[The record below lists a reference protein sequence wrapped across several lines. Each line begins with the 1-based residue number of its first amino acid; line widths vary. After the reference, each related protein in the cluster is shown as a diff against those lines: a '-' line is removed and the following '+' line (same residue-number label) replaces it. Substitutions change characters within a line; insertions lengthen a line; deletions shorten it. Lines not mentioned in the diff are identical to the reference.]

1 MVKSTIN
8 VLTIDYLWYNIL
20 YVGGMIEVKRLE
32 EISPI
37 DGRYYRYTE
46 KLKDYFSEYAYIKY
60 RFNIEIDWLEELNS
74 IIDVVERKKLE
85 KQLLTIKND
94 FSLKGA
100 RRIKVIEKK
109 TNHDV
114 KAIEYYIRKVL
125 KNSNLENLE
134 HLVHFGLTSEDVNNL
149 AIAKM
154 LKDFLNDIF
163 LNKVN
168 ELLKQLRVMK
178 ENYRDITMLSHTHGQ
193 PATPTTVGKELSV
206 YIYRIETVINIIK
219 TMKLRGKFSGAVGNF
234 AALKFAYPE
243 EKWLNIS
250 ERFVENQGLEF
261 NPLTTQIES
270 HDILCIILNLIKN
283 LNNIIY
289 DLNQDMW
296 LYISN
301 NYFKLKVINKEV
313 GSSVMPHKVNP
324 INFENSM
331 ANLKL
336 SSSLIDSLVDNLQI
350 SRMQR
355 DLSDSSLQRNIG
367 VIFGYFL
374 IGINQTII
382 GLEKCEINYERI
394 NEDLNNNP
402 EVLAEAIQTVL
413 RKNNDS
419 KAYEKLKK
427 FTRGKKISL
436 NDLRKYIKKLN
447 INEEDKNRLLNLRV
461 ESYIGLSRELSDL
474 V

>member
-1 MVKSTIN
+1 MK
-8 VLTIDYLWYNIL
+8 
-20 YVGGMIEVKRLE
+20 MLE

-37 DGRYYRYTE
+37 DGRYYKYTE
-46 KLKDYFSEYAYIKY
+46 LLKDYFSEYAYLKY
-60 RFNIEIDWLEELNS
+60 RFNIEIDWLEKLNEILNIVKKSEL
-74 IIDVVERKKLE
+74 K
-85 KQLLTIKND
+85 KQLQSIKD
-94 FSLKGA
+94 SFSLVGA
-100 RRIKVIEKK
+100 KKIKEIEKK

-114 KAIEYYIRKVL
+114 KAIEYYIRKLL
-125 KNSNLENLE
+125 KANNLEKLE
-134 HLVHFGLTSEDVNNL
+134 YLVHFGLTSEDVNNL
-149 AIAKM
+149 AVSKM
-154 LKDFLNDIF
+154 LKNFLDNTYF
-163 LNKVN
+163 NKVDN
-168 ELLKQLRVMK
+168 LLNQLKLMK
-178 ENYRDITMLSHTHGQ
+178 DNYRNITMLSHTHGQ
-193 PATPTTVGKELSV
+193 AATPTTVGKELAV
-206 YIYRIETVINIIK
+206 YIYRIETVKDIIK
-219 TMKLRGKFSGAVGNF
+219 SLKLRGKFSGAVGNY
-234 AALKFAYPE
+234 AALTVAYPE
-243 EKWLNIS
+243 KDWLKIS
-250 ERFVENQGLEF
+250 KEFVESQALEF

-270 HDILCIILNLIKN
+270 HDILCMILNLTKN

-301 NYFKLKVINKEV
+301 GYFKLKVINKEV

-331 ANLKL
+331 ANMKL
-336 SSSLIDSLVDNLQI
+336 SHSIIDSLVDNLQI

-382 GLEKCEINYERI
+382 GLEKCEVNNAKI

-402 EVLAEAIQTVL
+402 EVIAEAIQTFL
-413 RKNNDS
+413 IKNKDT

-427 FTRGKKISL
+427 ITRGKKTSL
-436 NDLRKYIKKLN
+436 NSLHKYINSLN
-447 INEEDKNRLLNLRV
+447 ISAEDKEHLLNLNIG
-461 ESYIGLSRELSDL
+461 EYIGLSKELSDL

>member
-1 MVKSTIN
+1 M
-8 VLTIDYLWYNIL
+8 
-20 YVGGMIEVKRLE
+20 KRLE

-37 DGRYYRYTE
+37 DGRYYKYTE
-46 KLKDYFSEYAYIKY
+46 SLKEYFSEYAYLKY
-60 RFNIEIDWLEELNS
+60 RFNIEIDWLEELNK
-74 IIDVVERKKLE
+74 IINIVEHKKLQ
-85 KQLLTIKND
+85 KQLLTIKNN
-94 FSLKGA
+94 FSLTGA
-100 RRIKVIEKK
+100 EKIKEIEKK

-125 KNSNLENLE
+125 KENNLEKLE

-149 AIAKM
+149 AISKM
-154 LKDFLNDIF
+154 LKDFLENSYFGKVDDL
-163 LNKVN
+163 LNH
-168 ELLKQLRVMK
+168 LKLMK
-178 ENYRDITMLSHTHGQ
+178 ENYRNITMLSHTHGQ
-193 PATPTTVGKELSV
+193 PATPTTVDKELSV
-206 YIYRIETVINIIK
+206 YIYRIETVIKVIK
-219 TMKLRGKFSGAVGNF
+219 SMRLKGKFSGAVGNF
-234 AALKFAYPE
+234 AALKIAYPD
-243 EKWLNIS
+243 KDWLKIS
-250 ERFVENQGLEF
+250 KKFVENQELDF

-270 HDILCIILNLIKN
+270 HDILCMILSLTKN

-301 NYFKLKVINKEV
+301 SYFKLRVINKEV

-331 ANLKL
+331 ANMKL
-336 SSSLIDSLVDNLQI
+336 SNSLVDSLVDNLQI

-367 VIFGYFL
+367 VLFGYFL
-374 IGINQTII
+374 IGINQTIT
-382 GLEKCEINYERI
+382 GLEKCEINQERI
-394 NEDLNNNP
+394 GEDLNNNP

-413 RKNNDS
+413 RKNKDT

-427 FTRGKKISL
+427 VTRGKKITL
-436 NDLRKYIKKLN
+436 DDLHKYINKLN
-447 INEEDKNRLLNLRV
+447 IGKEDKERLLNLNI
-461 ESYIGLSRELSDL
+461 EDYIGLSKELSDL

>member
-74 IIDVVERKKLE
+74 IIGVVERKKLE

-125 KNSNLENLE
+125 KNSNLEKLE
-134 HLVHFGLTSEDVNNL
+134 YLVHFGLTSEDVNNL
-149 AIAKM
+149 AISKM
-154 LKDFLNDIF
+154 LKDFLDDIF

-168 ELLKQLRVMK
+168 ELLKQLRIMK

-413 RKNNDS
+413 RKNKDT

-427 FTRGKKISL
+427 VTRGKKISL

-447 INEEDKNRLLNLRV
+447 IDEEDKNRLLNLRV

>member
-1 MVKSTIN
+1 MK
-8 VLTIDYLWYNIL
+8 
-20 YVGGMIEVKRLE
+20 GLE

-46 KLKDYFSEYAYIKY
+46 PLKEYFSEYAYLKY
-60 RFNIEIDWLEELNS
+60 RFNIEIDWLEELNK
-74 IIDVVERKKLE
+74 IINIVDYKKLK
-85 KQLLTIKND
+85 KQLLTIKNN

-100 RRIKVIEKK
+100 KKIKEIEKK

-114 KAIEYYIRKVL
+114 KAIEYYIRNIL
-125 KNSNLENLE
+125 KENNLEELE
-134 HLVHFGLTSEDVNNL
+134 YLVHFGLTSEDVNNL
-149 AIAKM
+149 AVSKM
-154 LKDFLNDIF
+154 LKDFLDNNYF
-163 LNKVN
+163 NKIDD
-168 ELLKQLRVMK
+168 LLKQLKLMK
-178 ENYRDITMLSHTHGQ
+178 EKYRDIPMLSHTHGQ
-193 PATPTTVGKELSV
+193 PATPTTVGKELAV
-206 YIYRIETVINIIK
+206 YIYRIKTVINIIK
-219 TMKLRGKFSGAVGNF
+219 SMKLRGKFAGAVGNF
-234 AALKFAYPE
+234 AALTVTYSDKD
-243 EKWLNIS
+243 WLKTS
-250 ERFVENQGLEF
+250 KEFVESQGLEF

-270 HDILCIILNLIKN
+270 HDVLCMILNLTKN

-301 NYFKLKVINKEV
+301 SYFKLKVINKEV

-331 ANLKL
+331 ANMKL
-336 SSSLIDSLVDNLQI
+336 SNSLVDSLVDSLQI

-374 IGINQTII
+374 IGISQTII
-382 GLEKCEINYERI
+382 GLEKCEINHEKI
-394 NEDLNNNP
+394 SEDLNNNP

-413 RKNNDS
+413 RKNKDT

-427 FTRGKKISL
+427 FTRGKKITL
-436 NDLRKYIKKLN
+436 DNLHKYINKLN
-447 INEEDKNRLLNLRV
+447 IDKEDKERLLNLNI
-461 ESYIGLSRELSDL
+461 EDYIGLSKELSDL

>member
-1 MVKSTIN
+1 M
-8 VLTIDYLWYNIL
+8 
-20 YVGGMIEVKRLE
+20 KRLE

-60 RFNIEIDWLEELNS
+60 RFNIEIEWLERLEE
-74 IIDVVERKKLE
+74 IINTVDFDKLKKL
-85 KQLLTIKND
+85 LLTIKNN
-94 FSLKGA
+94 FSLTGA
-100 RRIKVIEKK
+100 KKIKEIEKK

-114 KAIEYYIRKVL
+114 KAIEYYIRQVL
-125 KNSNLENLE
+125 KDNNLDDVE

-149 AIAKM
+149 AVSKM
-154 LKDFLNDIF
+154 LKDYLEKVF
-163 LNKVN
+163 LNKV
-168 ELLKQLRVMK
+168 EDLLKQLRIMK
-178 ENYRDITMLSHTHGQ
+178 ECYRDVTMLSHTHGQ
-193 PATPTTVGKELSV
+193 PATPTTVGKELAV
-206 YIYRIETVINIIK
+206 YIYRIEAVTNIIK
-219 TMKLRGKFSGAVGNF
+219 SMKLRGKFSGAVGNF
-234 AALKFAYPE
+234 AALTIAYPD
-243 EKWLNIS
+243 KDWLKIS
-250 ERFVENQGLEF
+250 QEFVESQGLEF

-270 HDILCIILNLIKN
+270 HDVLSMIINLTKN

-301 NYFKLKVINKEV
+301 SYFKLKVINNEV

-331 ANLKL
+331 ANLKM
-336 SSSLIDSLVDNLQI
+336 SNSIADALVDNLQI

-355 DLSDSSLQRNIG
+355 DLSDSSLQRNLG
-367 VIFGYFL
+367 TLFGYFL
-374 IGINQTII
+374 ISINQTIT
-382 GLEKCEINYERI
+382 GLGKCEINQEKI
-394 NEDLNNNP
+394 SEDLNNNP
-402 EVLAEAIQTVL
+402 EVIAEAIQTVL
-413 RKNNDS
+413 RKNKDN

-436 NDLRKYIKKLN
+436 EDLHKYIKKLN
-447 INEEDKNRLLNLRV
+447 INDEDKNRLLNLKV
-461 ESYIGLSRELSDL
+461 EDYIGLSKELSDL

>member
-1 MVKSTIN
+1 
-8 VLTIDYLWYNIL
+8 
-20 YVGGMIEVKRLE
+20 
-32 EISPI
+32 
-37 DGRYYRYTE
+37 
-46 KLKDYFSEYAYIKY
+46 
-60 RFNIEIDWLEELNS
+60 
-74 IIDVVERKKLE
+74 
-85 KQLLTIKND
+85 
-94 FSLKGA
+94 
-100 RRIKVIEKK
+100 
-109 TNHDV
+109 
-114 KAIEYYIRKVL
+114 
-125 KNSNLENLE
+125 
-134 HLVHFGLTSEDVNNL
+134 
-149 AIAKM
+149 
-154 LKDFLNDIF
+154 
-163 LNKVN
+163 
-168 ELLKQLRVMK
+168 
-178 ENYRDITMLSHTHGQ
+178 
-193 PATPTTVGKELSV
+193 
-206 YIYRIETVINIIK
+206 
-219 TMKLRGKFSGAVGNF
+219 
-234 AALKFAYPE
+234 
-243 EKWLNIS
+243 
-250 ERFVENQGLEF
+250 
-261 NPLTTQIES
+261 
-270 HDILCIILNLIKN
+270 
-283 LNNIIY
+283 
-289 DLNQDMW
+289 
-296 LYISN
+296 
-301 NYFKLKVINKEV
+301 
-313 GSSVMPHKVNP
+313 MPHKVNP